1 MKGKMILQ
9 VLLFVF
15 PWFIR
20 RRALNFFFKFKIHK
34 TAKIGFS
41 IILCDEL
48 IMEEKSKI
56 KSLTIIQNINRV
68 KIGYNSR
75 INLLNYITGMNM
87 RKKKFLYDE
96 GAYCELVIGKNS
108 RITTRHTID
117 CNGGVY
123 IGDFT
128 TVAGYRTT
136 FLSHSIDVHIC
147 RQTAGPIVVG
157 DYCFVGTSCI
167 FVKNSKLPSY
177 SVLAA
182 GSVVTKCLEE
192 EYTLY
197 GGVPAKKIKD
207 LDKEKTLYFIR
218 TNPDVR

>member
-1 MKGKMILQ
+1 MLLQ
-9 VLLFVF
+9 VLLFIL

-20 RRALNFFFKFKIHK
+20 RRLLNFFFKFKIHK
-34 TAKIGFS
+34 TARIGFS
-41 IILCDEL
+41 VILADEL
-48 IMEEKSKI
+48 IMDEKASI
-56 KSLTIIQNINRV
+56 KGLTIIQNINRV

-75 INLLNYITGMNM
+75 INSLNYITGMNM
-87 RKKKFLYDE
+87 RHKKFLYDE
-96 GAYCELVIGKNS
+96 GAYCQLVIGDNS

-123 IGDFT
+123 IGNFT

-136 FLSHSIDVHIC
+136 FLSHSIDVHSC
-147 RQTAGPIVVG
+147 RQTAGPIEVG

-182 GSVVTKCLEE
+182 GSVINKHYED
-192 EYTLY
+192 EYALY
-197 GGVPAKKIKD
+197 GGVPAKKIKE
-207 LDKEKTLYFIR
+207 LDKENTLYFTR